1 MSDNLKFKQGLY
13 KNISNLSNGDIG
25 FAQFDSNKTEG
36 TLVLKSNNKIF
47 HLMPAPGTS
56 ATVNMPLVNTGANT
70 SPEYKT
76 LPIEGGG
83 TGATSAADALKNL
96 GLTATA
102 TELNYTDGVTSNIQT
117 QLNGKVSLTGN
128 ETISGI
134 KTFRNKSIGAFS
146 LAKSSSNN
154 GSIASATDKLY
165 HIIDINSTSPWMLAF
180 TVRMYQSYRYTDIVI
195 SGYNYSATKTWHSPT
210 ATILGTS
217 ATTNEDIIFGNYSNN
232 LLWVA
237 IPAGNYYGI
246 DIIDV
251 TSGLND
257 QVSDYSTLF
266 TIKEGTLPNS
276 ALEAKTITAYAPWYR
291 DETVTNAT
299 NATKLTTNAGSTYA
313 PIYFT
318 GGIPK
323 QCTSP
328 SMIVNLSSNNAS
340 SIFLQSPKP
349 GVTGVLSITN
359 GGTGATTAAAA
370 RTNLGAASITFI
382 TWGEDDTYATIDE

>member
-1 MSDNLKFKQGLY
+1 MSENLKFKTGLY
-13 KNISNLSNGDIG
+13 ENKSKLNNGDIG
-25 FAQFDSNKTEG
+25 FAQFDKTKTEG
-36 TLVLKSNNKIF
+36 TIVIKSNDKIF
-47 HLMPAPGTS
+47 NLMPAPGTS
-56 ATVNMPLVNTGANT
+56 ATVDMPLVSTGDKT

-76 LPIEGGG
+76 LPIAGGG
-83 TGATSAADALKNL
+83 TGATTALDALKNL

-102 TELNYTDGVTSNIQT
+102 EELNYTDGVTSNIQT

-128 ETISGI
+128 ETITGK
-134 KTFRNKSIGAFS
+134 KTFRSKGLGAFS

-154 GSIASATDKLY
+154 GSIASATNKLY
-165 HIIDINSTSPWMLAF
+165 HIIDISATGPWMLAF

-195 SGYNYSATKTWHSPT
+195 SGYNYAATKTWHSPT

-217 ATTNEDIIFGNYSNN
+217 ATTNEDIVFGNYSDN

-237 IPAGNYYGI
+237 IPAGNYYGV

-266 TIKEGTLPNS
+266 TIKEGTLPTS

-299 NATKLTTNAGSTYA
+299 NATKLTTNAGGTYA
-313 PIYFT
+313 PVYFT
-318 GGIPK
+318 GGVPK
-323 QCTSP
+323 QCNSP
-328 SMIVNLSSNNAS
+328 SMIIDLSSNNAS

-349 GVTGVLSITN
+349 GVTGILSIAN
-359 GGTGATTAAAA
+359 GGTGGTTAPEA
-370 RTNLGAASITFI
+370 RANLGATSVTFI
-382 TWGEDDTYATIDE
+382 TWGEDDTYATIDG